1 VTSKRPPSGARPGVS
16 LARLL
21 LLAAVGGVVA
31 GLILF
36 KVRDEAPVDE
46 FEVAEAVAAEA
57 VPLGNA
63 SESVDP
69 MAPDPQSLRGIPP
82 YPGAAPRKMM
92 SGAAV
97 QQVPMAVS
105 WFQTDDSPDAV
116 LSFYEK
122 AYAAKNMEYV
132 SHRYSERIGYVAW
145 LERIGGFD
153 AGVAHGIMHMISASK
168 EGSKTVVLLSASRPD
183 MLMEA
188 EPKLPEG
195 IVLPEATEPPQVVQM
210 AEGAGTRE
218 VVYARTLNQPPGDVV
233 RFFDAQLKKAGWDV
247 VEEAAGSDQR
257 ALVGKRGGSTVVVNA
272 QADGVHSNLIL
283 TFSRQQQA
291 PEAIR

>member
-1 VTSKRPPSGARPGVS
+1 M
-16 LARLL
+16 
-21 LLAAVGGVVA
+21 LAAVAGVVA
-31 GLILF
+31 GLLLF

-46 FEVAEAVAAEA
+46 LEVAEAVAAQA

-63 SESVDP
+63 SETADP

-92 SGAAV
+92 SNGAV

-116 LSFYEK
+116 LTFYEK
-122 AYAAKNMEYV
+122 SYAAKNMEYV

-210 AEGAGTRE
+210 GEGAGTRE

-257 ALVGKRGGSTVVVNA
+257 AIVGKRGGSTVVVNA